1 MVAGAD
7 EGAGGGEAVGV
18 AGVAQPPIA
27 FTSTASPAIQT
38 LAAGDGTRLIIE
50 GMFSH

>member
-1 MVAGAD
+1 MAGAD
-7 EGAGGGEAVGV
+7 AGAGGGEAVEV

-27 FTSTASPAIQT
+27 ITSTANPAIQR
-38 LAAGDGTRLIIE
+38 LPAGDGTRLIIK

>member
-1 MVAGAD
+1 MAGAD
-7 EGAGGGEAVGV
+7 AGAGGGETVEV

-27 FTSTASPAIQT
+27 MTSTASPAIQT
-38 LAAGDGTRLIIE
+38 LPGGDRTRLIIQ

>member
-1 MVAGAD
+1 MAGAD
-7 EGAGGGEAVGV
+7 AGAGGGETVEV

-27 FTSTASPAIQT
+27 ITRTASPAIQM
-38 LAAGDGTRLIIE
+38 LPAGDGTRLIIE